1 MDYYGEDNL
10 CCYFHPK
17 EVVVGI
23 CALCL
28 KERLLSL
35 AAKQGHLPLPKDTR
49 RSFRVLRKKPNITL
63 PKVFALGSFLHR
75 IESQHPRPDDDSDEG
90 SIASLEDSF
99 ISIKFEDNGHASWD
113 NKEAASMNPSMN
125 TINITTDKIQD
136 PGKESKGL
144 RSMVEHAKARGM
156 LRWRKR
162 IGHLLQLALWKR
174 SSKAGTCHVALG
186 GKVEGAKGR
195 RGWIRNLTRR
205 RTTTTG

>member
-1 MDYYGEDNL
+1 MDGYREDYL

-35 AAKQGHLPLPKDTR
+35 AAKQGHLPLSKDTQK
-49 RSFRVLRKKPNITL
+49 SFRVLRRKPNITL

-75 IESQHPRPDDDSDEG
+75 IESRRPRPDDGSDEG

-113 NKEAASMNPSMN
+113 NKKAASMNPTMN
-125 TINITTDKIQD
+125 TISITTDKIQA
-136 PGKESKGL
+136 PGKERP

-162 IGHLLQLALWKR
+162 IGHLLQLARWKR

-205 RTTTTG
+205 RTATIG